1 MKEDKKNIELLGKY
15 LSGNCSDEERM
26 SVENWLKQSP
36 DNQAVYNEFKQ
47 LWSYTAIDNPNS
59 ILDVNKGWEE
69 LNRRINVAESIT
81 VDLLDRKNISGKRF
95 IYILA
100 RIAAVF
106 LIAFGLFYVFNS
118 INNQKPEN
126 VNYVAAEILQQ
137 PLQLEDGSKV
147 YLNKGAKITYPK
159 TFASNNRKISF
170 EGEAFFEIAHNPD
183 KPFIISSGE
192 LEIEV
197 LGTSFNLCT
206 CPEGDEM
213 ILYLENGKV
222 RFSSINAENGTINEQ
237 MTLKPGQ
244 KGIFNKT
251 DGTICRSEYENQNY
265 LAWKTGILV
274 FEKAPLN
281 EVLRTIEQTYNMEIV
296 SDKSFEG
303 LSLTARFDNEAP
315 KSIFESLHTIF
326 GIDYSI
332 NDQTVL
338 LN

>member
-15 LSGNCSDEERM
+15 LSGNCSDREKISIE
-26 SVENWLKQSP
+26 SWLKQSP
-36 DNQAVYNEFKQ
+36 DNQAVYDQYKQ
-47 LWSYTAIDNPNS
+47 LWNYTSMDKINTTV
-59 ILDVNKGWEE
+59 DVDKGWEE
-69 LNRRINVAESIT
+69 LNKRINAVESLS
-81 VDLLDRKNISGKRF
+81 VDIQDGNYIFRNRF
-95 IYILA
+95 IFILS
-100 RIAAVF
+100 RVAAIVI
-106 LIAFGLFYVFNS
+106 IAFGLFYLFNN

-126 VNYVAAEILQQ
+126 INYVAAEILEH
-137 PLQLEDGSKV
+137 PLQLKDGSTV

-159 TFASNNRKISF
+159 AFTADNREISF

-192 LEIEV
+192 LEVEV

-206 CPEGDEM
+206 CPDGDEM
-213 ILYLENGKV
+213 ILYLESGKV
-222 RFSSINAENGTINEQ
+222 RFSSINAENGTVNEQ
-237 MTLKPGQ
+237 LILTPGQ

-251 DGTICRSEYENQNY
+251 DGTICRSEFKNQNY

-274 FEKAPLN
+274 FEKTPLN
-281 EVLRTIEQTYNMEIV
+281 EVLLTIEQTYNIEIV
-296 SDKSFEG
+296 SDKSYEG

-332 NDQTVL
+332 NDQTVI